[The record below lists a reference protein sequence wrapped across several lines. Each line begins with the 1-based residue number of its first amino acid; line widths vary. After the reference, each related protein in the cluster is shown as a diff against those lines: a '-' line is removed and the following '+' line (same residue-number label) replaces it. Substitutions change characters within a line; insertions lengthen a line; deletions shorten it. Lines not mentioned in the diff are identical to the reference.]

1 MFKSGQAIMRSFVMF
16 KPHVIF
22 VTLGV
27 VFLVA
32 GIIPFVRFLIFFF
45 MGESAGHIQS
55 LIIGSAML
63 VGALLSF
70 ALLVIADLQKTNRI
84 LLEDQL
90 ERLKEIQY
98 KKD

>member
-1 MFKSGQAIMRSFVMF
+1 MAKSGQAILRSYVMF

-27 VFLVA
+27 LF
-32 GIIPFVRFLIFFF
+32 GIAAAVPFVRFLYFIAI
-45 MGESAGHIQS
+45 GDSNGHLQS
-55 LIIGSAML
+55 LIFGSAML
-63 VGALLSF
+63 VGSLLSF

-90 ERLKEIQY
+90 ERLKELQY
-98 KKD
+98 RDK